1 VATHEHIVVAQPGAE
16 EQVPLLRSLHPDATW
31 STLPPAMPGW
41 SLNPTLAARTTVLFA
56 DFPPTEVAGMGALRW
71 IQLGS
76 HGYAQFNG
84 VELPHEVTV
93 TNASGTNDV
102 PIAHWCV
109 MMLLALSRDLPGML
123 QAQREHRWDR
133 SEVFQAEV
141 TGRRVGILGYG
152 SIGRE
157 VTRQMRS
164 LGLEVW
170 VMSRSGVGGR
180 VPRYHPS
187 GSPARAWSAPDR
199 SFTMD
204 RAQEFYRG
212 LDVLVIAVPI
222 SSATAGI
229 VDARALALLRP
240 AALLLNP
247 ARAGVVDEAALL
259 DALRSGRL
267 GGAALD
273 DHYRQPMPSDDPFFD
288 LPRTLVTSHI
298 SGSTGSTF
306 YEQRIWQIF
315 RENLGRYAGGGDMLN
330 VVARDDLELAGEA
343 T

>member
-1 VATHEHIVVAQPGAE
+1 VATHEHVVLAQAGAE

-41 SLNPTLAARTTVLFA
+41 SLDPTLAARTTVLFA

-84 VELPHEVTV
+84 VEL
-93 TNASGTNDV
+93 
-102 PIAHWCV
+102 
-109 MMLLALSRDLPGML
+109 

-133 SEVFQAEV
+133 SEAFQAEV
-141 TGRRVGILGYG
+141 TGRPVGILGYG

-164 LGLEVW
+164 LALEVW

-187 GSPARAWSAPDR
+187 VPPARAWSAADR
-199 SFTMD
+199 SFTLD
-204 RAQEFYRG
+204 RAEEFYRG

-222 SSATAGI
+222 SSATAGM

-240 AALLLNP
+240 GALLLNP
-247 ARAGVVDEAALL
+247 AHAGVVDEAALL
-259 DALRSGRL
+259 DAPRSGRL

-273 DHYRQPMPSDDPFFD
+273 DHHRQPVPTDDPFFD
-288 LPRTLVTSHI
+288 LPRTLMTSHI
-298 SGSTGSTF
+298 SGSTGSAF
-306 YEQRIWQIF
+306 YEQRIWQLF